1 MSVRESADANK
12 VTNNSTKNINEKKM
26 YISTVLLQWADRLVM

>member
-12 VTNNSTKNINEKKM
+12 VTNNSTKNINEKKDVYKYSSPSM
-26 YISTVLLQWADRLVM
+26 G